1 MNRAKYQ
8 PYDALRQRFWR
19 QYLKQYDTDDTG
31 ALSNLELTSMLDSLG
46 STLTRSTVAS
56 FFTRYGKK
64 PHEDEISMEQAV
76 MCLEAELGRPDSEK
90 KRLDADDAMND
101 SSVSAT
107 PVMFVAGQRGEEVP
121 LDLDKLD
128 FSGPPHVALE
138 DKPSAPAAPQY
149 VAEPMQVPLTEETPD
164 TSSDDAENSSSGVT
178 SSVSTP
184 NGGSTDVNVAK
195 KTKKTRF
202 KRIRK
207 TKDTSD
213 DSNTAST
220 TDSNPIER
228 LINIKNCPLCHRP
241 RLNSKAEIDI
251 ITHLAICASQDWNQV
266 DRIVVGNF
274 VTASQA
280 QRKWYTKMITKVS
293 SGDYKLGAVSF
304 NWNFVFCCL
313 FSFHVLFTPEFG
325 EHHRTESDDRA
336 TRRRENASIRT
347 SWNSTLV

>member
-1 MNRAKYQ
+1 
-8 PYDALRQRFWR
+8 
-19 QYLKQYDTDDTG
+19 
-31 ALSNLELTSMLDSLG
+31 MLDSLG

-76 MCLEAELGRPDSEK
+76 MCLKAELGRPDSEK
-90 KRLDADDAMND
+90 KRLDADDAMNNL
-101 SSVSAT
+101 SVSTT
-107 PVMFVAGQRGEEVP
+107 PVMFVAGQCGEEVP

-128 FSGPPHVALE
+128 FSGPPHVGLETMAPE
-138 DKPSAPAAPQY
+138 DKLLVPAGPRY
-149 VAEPMQVPLTEETPD
+149 VTEPMQVPLTEETPD

-178 SSVSTP
+178 SANNIP
-184 NGGSTDVNVAK
+184 GGGSTAIDVAK
-195 KTKKTRF
+195 KTKKARF

-207 TKDTSD
+207 TKDTSE
-213 DSNTAST
+213 DSNMAST

-266 DRIVVGNF
+266 NWIVVGNF

-304 NWNFVFCCL
+304 YSNSMSLVPHFF
-313 FSFHVLFTPEFG
+313 FYSRIRRISSY
-325 EHHRTESDDRA
+325 RTG
-336 TRRRENASIRT
+336 
-347 SWNSTLV
+347 